1 MNKNENIE
9 NGKLGELIISEEV
22 IASIA
27 LNAARDVEGVAGFS
41 QKPADIISAL
51 KRHETNKN
59 VSVLFADSDVKIAI
73 YIIVKPGYNIQDI
86 ANNVQKAIK
95 SLVQNMTGKI
105 VSKVNVTIA
114 GLEESNDRH

>member
-1 MNKNENIE
+1 MNGNENGE

-41 QKPADIISAL
+41 QKPADIISAF

-59 VSVLFADSDVKIAI
+59 VSILFGDSDVKITI
-73 YIIVKPGYNIQDI
+73 YIVVKPGYNIQNV
-86 ANNVQKAIK
+86 ANDVQKAIK

-114 GLEESNDRH
+114 GLESAKQ